1 MELKSQIKTV
11 KEVSK
16 QIVDALTFYKDL
28 NSLVNDEQ
36 YEDCDILCAQL
47 NAFLAEWSNRMQT
60 EILQTDKLEF
70 RLDYLEKELN
80 KIKEMREISEIPDC
94 NIMYTKQ
101 LQLDI
106 DGEVEEIKASI
117 TTDKTLPEEDITR

>member
-1 MELKSQIKTV
+1 
-11 KEVSK
+11 
-16 QIVDALTFYKDL
+16 
-28 NSLVNDEQ
+28 
-36 YEDCDILCAQL
+36 
-47 NAFLAEWSNRMQT
+47 MQT

-70 RLDYLEKELN
+70 RLDYLEKELT

-117 TTDKTLPEEDITR
+117 TTDKTLPEEDISK